1 MAAAIHRPACCRT
14 TSGRRGS
21 RENTSRQQGGLRRS
35 DAACHL
41 DFVGVE
47 LVHNYFLIEMKTIT
61 AAEANRKFS
70 QILRTV
76 SQGEDVLIV
85 SCGRSVARVEAVSL
99 GGRGKAREE
108 LLRRLQGQALTGSRT
123 WQRDQHY
130 DR

>member
-1 MAAAIHRPACCRT
+1 MQLVIWI
-14 TSGRRGS
+14 SW
-21 RENTSRQQGGLRRS
+21 GG
-35 DAACHL
+35 
-41 DFVGVE
+41 E

-61 AAEANRKFS
+61 AAEANHKFS
-70 QILRTV
+70 QLLRTV

-85 SCGRSVARVEAVSL
+85 SRGRSVARVEAVSL

-123 WQRDQHY
+123 WQRDQRY